1 MRRSWTGT
9 VGIALVSGA
18 LVAGCAGDIGKRLAS
33 DAALQGQVMS
43 AIAANPDLAGK
54 LVDQLLAGD
63 TRDLVTDRVLA
74 NGAVVQGLMTKIA
87 QDRTILDGVLNLAVQ
102 DTAMKSHLLA
112 LFTGMKMMGER

>member
-1 MRRSWTGT
+1 MRRSWAGMA
-9 VGIALVSGA
+9 GIVMVSGA

-33 DAALQGQVMS
+33 DAAFQGQVMG
-43 AIAANPDLAGK
+43 AIAANPELAGK

-63 TRDLVTDRVLA
+63 TRDMVTDRVLA

-102 DTAMKSHLLA
+102 DTAMKSHILA
-112 LFTGMKMMGER
+112 LFTGMKMMGDR